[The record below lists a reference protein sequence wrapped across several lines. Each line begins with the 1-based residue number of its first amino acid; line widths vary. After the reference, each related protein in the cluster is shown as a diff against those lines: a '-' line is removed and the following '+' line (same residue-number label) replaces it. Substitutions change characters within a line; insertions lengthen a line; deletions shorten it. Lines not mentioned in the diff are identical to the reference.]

1 LVASPEECSIQ
12 TSTHIAPSMT
22 RAIWKGNISF
32 GLVQIPVS
40 LHTAEQRDELSL
52 ILLDRRDL
60 GPVGY
65 ERVNRRTGAKVDWT
79 DIVKGYPYRK
89 GKYVVVT
96 DEDIRHANVRAT
108 GTIDIQAFIEQREI
122 SPIYYDTPY
131 YLAPQKQGTKAYA
144 VLRDTLRASGKV
156 GIAKIV
162 LRTRQHLAAL
172 RPEDEL
178 LILQLLRFSHELRNP
193 GDIESGEIDGKRTKP
208 TPRELEMAKQL
219 VSSMRRSGTQRSTTT
234 RTETTF
240 WRASNGKPRRAKSRT
255 RHRPKTGACRRPPT
269 SSIWSSFS
277 KRVCRTRDTPPE
289 RPRTTGQSGEVVR
302 VRRGAERRLH
312 LR

>member
-1 LVASPEECSIQ
+1 
-12 TSTHIAPSMT
+12 MT

-219 VSSMRRSGTQRSTTT
+219 VSSMAEKWDPTQYHDAYRDDLLARIERKAKEGEIEDAPSSEDRRVPSTTNVVDLV
-234 RTETTF
+234 ELL
-240 WRASNGKPRRAKSRT
+240 KKSMSHT
-255 RHRPKTGACRRPPT
+255 RHAARATAHN
-269 SSIWSSFS
+269 
-277 KRVCRTRDTPPE
+277 
-289 RPRTTGQSGEVVR
+289 
-302 VRRGAERRLH
+302 GAERRG
-312 LR
+312 RKGAKWRRAASSS